1 MDARARRSLERLS
14 TAVLDLAGRKA
25 PETLSVSEVARVAG
39 VHRSTFY
46 EHSDSPSELL
56 RTVLRTELD
65 AVRERHLGGQAP
77 PDVALQVHQT
87 TLEVLEHLERHRA
100 VYLRSFASPSD
111 ASLRTMLGEHVR
123 ASVLLLLERGAV
135 TSPVGDRALAAQY
148 LAEGAVGALSVWLAG
163 PAPRS
168 AEAFLADYARLVPPW
183 WPSIE
188 G

>member
-1 MDARARRSLERLS
+1 MLE
-14 TAVLDLAGRKA
+14 LAGQKS
-25 PETLSVSEVARVAG
+25 PEALSVSEVARAAG

-46 EHSDSPSELL
+46 EHSDSPAELL
-56 RTVLRTELD
+56 RTVLRAELD
-65 AVRERHLGGQAP
+65 ATRERHLSGDAP
-77 PDVALQVHQT
+77 RDWALQVRQT
-87 TLEVLEHLERHRA
+87 TLEVLEHLERHRT
-100 VYLRSFASPSD
+100 VYLRSFASPAD
-111 ASLRTMLGEHVR
+111 ASLRTMLSEHVR

-135 TSPVGDRALAAQY
+135 STPVQDPALAAQY

-183 WPSIE
+183 WPVGE